1 MNSSNQT
8 YFDLD
13 DSFFD
18 TAMKLAVAFTAFYG
32 IVIVLGTLLNLWL
45 LLAIA
50 TSQELRSRMRNKL
63 LISTCVLHLLFCLVE
78 GPLQTSFSFSTDY
91 GHFCFHFYATVNIE
105 LMLDFVSNYT
115 LLTMVIVFVLQ
126 LMDLKLSVWLSSLGQ
141 RLVTVGVILL
151 PWVASLITI
160 PAMIMGSAKVR
171 ITPECSI
178 PYSYATMRLLDT
190 LLPLSLAI
198 VITVMALLKKRRRF
212 RAGFTSSGMQV
223 ELLSPGPEM
232 DEAKTYIAAVGVALC
247 CDSII
252 ALLEFE
258 LNFKSHKTR
267 IIVWYIALTLEC
279 ARPLFMFFPWLMFKD
294 VRQRL
299 KSWKPWLR
307 PKPGIELSDVQSG
320 DTQA

>member
-1 MNSSNQT
+1 MNFSNQT
-8 YFDLD
+8 YFALEVDDTLSKLD
-13 DSFFD
+13 I
-18 TAMKLAVAFTAFYG
+18 ALTAFYG
-32 IVIVLGTLLNLWL
+32 IVMVSGTLLNLWL

-63 LISTCVLHLLFCLVE
+63 LISTCVLHLLLCLVE
-78 GPLQTSFSFSTDY
+78 GPLQTTFAYSNEHVCS
-91 GHFCFHFYATVNIE
+91 HFYAAINTE

-126 LMDLKLSVWLSSLGQ
+126 LIDLKLSVWLSMLEQ

-160 PAMIMGSAKVR
+160 PAMIMGSVKVR

-190 LLPLSLAI
+190 LLPLSLAA
-198 VITVMALLKKRRRF
+198 VITVVAVLKKRRRF

-232 DEAKTYIAAVGVALC
+232 DEAKTYVAAVGVALC

-252 ALLEFE
+252 ALFELE
-258 LNFKSHKTR
+258 LNFESHKTR
-267 IIVWYIALTLEC
+267 
-279 ARPLFMFFPWLMFKD
+279 
-294 VRQRL
+294 
-299 KSWKPWLR
+299 
-307 PKPGIELSDVQSG
+307 
-320 DTQA
+320 

>member
-1 MNSSNQT
+1 MNFSNQT
-8 YFDLD
+8 NFALEVDDTINKLD
-13 DSFFD
+13 IAL
-18 TAMKLAVAFTAFYG
+18 TIFY
-32 IVIVLGTLLNLWL
+32 VIVMVSGTLLNLWL

-63 LISTCVLHLLFCLVE
+63 LISTCVLHLLLCLVE
-78 GPLQTSFSFSTDY
+78 GPLETTFDY
-91 GHFCFHFYATVNIE
+91 SNEHLCSHFYAAINIE

-126 LMDLKLSVWLSSLGQ
+126 LMDLKLSVWLSMLRQ
-141 RLVTVGVILL
+141 RLVTVGVISL

-160 PAMIMGSAKVR
+160 PAMVMGSAKVR
-171 ITPECSI
+171 ITPECSV
-178 PYSYATMRLLDT
+178 PYSHATMRLLDT
-190 LLPLSLAI
+190 LLPLSLAA
-198 VITVMALLKKRRRF
+198 VITVVAVLKKRRRF

-232 DEAKTYIAAVGVALC
+232 DEAKTYVAAVGVALC

-252 ALLEFE
+252 ALFEFE
-258 LNFKSHKTR
+258 LNFESHKTR
-267 IIVWYIALTLEC
+267 IIVFYIAITLEC

-320 DTQA
+320 HTQA

>member
-1 MNSSNQT
+1 
-8 YFDLD
+8 
-13 DSFFD
+13 
-18 TAMKLAVAFTAFYG
+18 MKLAIALTVFYG
-32 IVIVLGTLLNLWL
+32 IVVVAGTLLNLWL

-78 GPLQTSFSFSTDY
+78 GPLHTTFAFSSGY
-91 GHFCFHFYATVNIE
+91 GHFCSHFYAAINIE
-105 LMLDFVSNYT
+105 LILDFVSNYT
-115 LLTMVIVFVLQ
+115 LLTMVIVFILQ

-160 PAMIMGSAKVR
+160 PAMIMGSAKVL
-171 ITPECSI
+171 ITLECSI

-190 LLPLSLAI
+190 VIPLSLAA
-198 VITVMALLKKRRRF
+198 VITVVAVLKKRRRF

-258 LNFKSHKTR
+258 LNFESHNAR
-267 IIVWYIALTLEC
+267 FIVFYIALTLEC

-307 PKPGIELSDVQSG
+307 SKPGIESTDVKSG
-320 DTQA
+320 HTQA